1 MASLPR
7 DRDVDRVAG
16 GVAHAA
22 AAPKPAAIAAA
33 SKPAAIAAAS
43 KPAAIAAAE
52 LATAVATSVAPS
64 LRDVNKVRFRL
75 GRYFFLTRRKLR
87 DAGKETRG
95 DTWGPKSRDNCK
107 LTTTPLYITFQTTHR
122 IK

>member
-22 AAPKPAAIAAA
+22 AAAP
-33 SKPAAIAAAS
+33 KPAAIAAAS

-64 LRDVNKVRFRL
+64 LRR
-75 GRYFFLTRRKLR
+75 
-87 DAGKETRG
+87 
-95 DTWGPKSRDNCK
+95 
-107 LTTTPLYITFQTTHR
+107 
-122 IK
+122 